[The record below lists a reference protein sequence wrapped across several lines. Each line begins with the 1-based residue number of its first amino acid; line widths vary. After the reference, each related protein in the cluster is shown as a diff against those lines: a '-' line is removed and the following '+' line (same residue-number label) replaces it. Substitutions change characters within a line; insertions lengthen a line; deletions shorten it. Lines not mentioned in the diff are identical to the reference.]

1 MAAGYALKLLDPSGV
16 GIPSDIPPITL
27 GIEVTDAVLA
37 ARCDLGNIDPQHG
50 YARGPAIAGRAAI
63 DVALGWPLPVAGA
76 TLATIRAD
84 PDSIGAMAVLLL
96 RAEGAAFNPPMLARV
111 DRIARADCFDYGDW
125 ASWATAHP
133 PPVAGQALLALSPQT
148 PEFCALAACV
158 GLFTDNLDG
167 EDLPAAVA
175 MMCDWLLTGALP
187 LQGVDEVRRS
197 DMAAAKAWA
206 AGLIRVTAVCGGKVA
221 HVVSDYRGA
230 MALGYRLAPV
240 VVAEGPMRGGRKI
253 TISQFER
260 GHLDMA
266 ALARRLNAIEAG
278 WGGSATVLGSPQNT
292 PTSLKIGLIIGA
304 IEETGVSIR

>member
-1 MAAGYALKLLDPSGV
+1 MSAAYATLRLLPASQF
-16 GIPSDIPPITL
+16 PPGSL
-27 GIEVTDAVLA
+27 GIEVTDAELA

-63 DVALGWPLPVAGA
+63 DVALGWPLPPPGA
-76 TLATIRAD
+76 TLVTIRPDA
-84 PDSIGAMAVLLL
+84 DSIGAMAVLSL
-96 RAEGAAFNPPMLARV
+96 RAAGVAFTPPMLARV

-133 PPVAGQALLALSPQT
+133 PPVVGQTLLALSPHT

-158 GLFTDNLDG
+158 GLLTDNSGGD
-167 EDLPAAVA
+167 DLPAAVA
-175 MMCDWLLTGALP
+175 MMGDWLLTGALP
-187 LQGVDEVRRS
+187 AQGVDEVRRS

-206 AGLIRVTAVCGGKVA
+206 AGLIRVTAVCGGRVA
-221 HVVSDYRGA
+221 HVDSDYRGA

-240 VVAEGPMRGGRKI
+240 VVAEGKVRGARKV
-253 TISQFER
+253 TIAQFER

-278 WGGSATVLGSPQNT
+278 WGGSATVLGSPQNA